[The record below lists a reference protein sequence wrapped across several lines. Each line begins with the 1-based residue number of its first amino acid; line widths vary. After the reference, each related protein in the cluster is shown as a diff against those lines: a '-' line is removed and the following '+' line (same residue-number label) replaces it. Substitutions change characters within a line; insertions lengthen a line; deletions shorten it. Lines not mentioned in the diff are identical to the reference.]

1 MSRQTTA
8 APFSTSLALD
18 VAESILDLHQDQEDV
33 DAVSYRPFP
42 PLYELVHLSPFN
54 HEDRFTMNGHTPA
67 ALLSPHP
74 MAHDLARMSQSP
86 FPDDYDYCAA
96 TSILELDQDEDCD
109 DDPGLPAYD
118 HALPSSPPYT
128 SVEALPPMHLHQVS
142 LPTIPDVDSTREAG
156 RTPSPS
162 PSYRSD
168 SDTLPAE
175 DEESMLG
182 AVSTEHEETDT
193 AVHSRLTLRL
203 SIARS
208 LSPFVPNFDHSCLD
222 ALDELLLTSP
232 ADSFADVCYAASI
245 CDAGSDDMPLS
256 RIASPTSFASISYA
270 RPRAGKAFNRNLLS
284 VETDHERALAQATSD
299 AVTQDGAVDLSTPMR
314 FYSLRALPPLPVS
327 PPPQPETPGL
337 SPTRVHSPLSVSSL
351 SEPGS
356 PPMQDFGAPFGAE
369 PILDPNLEQEVALGS
384 PRLRTGAFMLSSWDE
399 IMEEE
404 AGDHPAHADAD
415 TNHVQV
421 TGEHFGYPLL
431 SENAKNTVFAYPYSL
446 DADGHPYIFSRAL
459 PDPTCSVHCFPRWVD
474 DTGVRKNKRGPLSV
488 LTMFRG
494 WTATVR

>member
-1 MSRQTTA
+1 
-8 APFSTSLALD
+8 
-18 VAESILDLHQDQEDV
+18 
-33 DAVSYRPFP
+33 
-42 PLYELVHLSPFN
+42 
-54 HEDRFTMNGHTPA
+54 
-67 ALLSPHP
+67 
-74 MAHDLARMSQSP
+74 
-86 FPDDYDYCAA
+86 
-96 TSILELDQDEDCD
+96 
-109 DDPGLPAYD
+109 
-118 HALPSSPPYT
+118 
-128 SVEALPPMHLHQVS
+128 MHLHQVS

-175 DEESMLG
+175 DEQSMLG
-182 AVSTEHEETDT
+182 DVSTEHEQNDT

-222 ALDELLLTSP
+222 ALDDLLLTSP

-245 CDAGSDDMPLS
+245 CNAGSDDMPLS

-270 RPRAGKAFNRNLLS
+270 RPRAGKAFDRTLLS

-399 IMEEE
+399 IVEEE

-421 TGEHFGYPLL
+421 TGEHVDYVSLPTP
-431 SENAKNTVFAYPYSL
+431 TVVYSDILYLVPDSRSSPRTRRIRCSRTHTRSTRTDTLTYSL
-446 DADGHPYIFSRAL
+446 GPYQTRRAPSTASR
-459 PDPTCSVHCFPRWVD
+459 
-474 DTGVRKNKRGPLSV
+474 G
-488 LTMFRG
+488 G
-494 WTATVR
+494 WTTPECERTSAGR